1 VVINSALARGSA
13 YLRAAH
19 FGPTVI
25 VTTTT
30 FLLALSQY
38 APLNALRVAIAI
50 FAGQLVVG
58 WSNDFID
65 APLDIA
71 AHRTK
76 KPIVSKEINPEQLKR
91 SIVFALVAALLLSLF
106 SPLGLTGTLIHFLG
120 ILSATLYNLKL
131 KPTILSPLPY
141 IVSFGALPWAI
152 YLPAGN
158 HPPLW
163 LFIDF
168 MLIAVAF
175 HFFNVLK
182 DFQWDINQGVLGLPQ
197 RLGRNASLIIS
208 ISLVISA
215 ILVLI
220 FLN

>member
-1 VVINSALARGSA
+1 VLNSALAQGFVF
-13 YLRAAH
+13 LRAAH
-19 FGPTVI
+19 FGPTII
-25 VTTTT
+25 VTATT

-38 APLNALRVAIAI
+38 SLIDSIRVAIAI
-50 FAGQLVVG
+50 FAGQLFVG

-71 AHRTK
+71 AQRTK
-76 KPIVSKEINPEQLKR
+76 KPIVSKEINPEQLKK
-91 SIVFALVAALLLSLF
+91 SIVVALFVALILSLF

-120 ILSATLYNLKL
+120 ILSATFYNLKL

-141 IVSFGALPWAI
+141 IISFGLLPWAI

-158 HPPLW
+158 QPPLW

-197 RLGRNASLIIS
+197 RLGRNASLVIS
-208 ISLVISA
+208 ISLIISA

>member
-1 VVINSALARGSA
+1 VLNSVLARG
-13 YLRAAH
+13 YVFLRAAH

-25 VTTTT
+25 VTTAS
-30 FLLALSQY
+30 FLLSLSQY
-38 APLNALRVAIAI
+38 SIIDSLRVAIAI

-76 KPIVSKEINPEQLKR
+76 KPIVSKEINPEQLKG
-91 SIVFALVAALLLSLF
+91 SIVFALVAAVLLSLF

-120 ILSATLYNLKL
+120 ILSATFYNFKL
-131 KPTILSPLPY
+131 KPTILSPIPY

-163 LFIDF
+163 LYLDF

-182 DFQWDINQGVLGLPQ
+182 DFQWDIKQGIMGIPQ
-197 RLGRNASLIIS
+197 RLGRNVSLIIS
-208 ISLVISA
+208 ILLVCSA
-215 ILVLI
+215 VLVFI
-220 FLN
+220 YRN

>member
-1 VVINSALARGSA
+1 MRKSLLAQG
-13 YLRAAH
+13 YIFLRAAH
-19 FGPTVI
+19 FGPTLI
-25 VTTTT
+25 VTTIT
-30 FLLALSQY
+30 FVLALSQFS
-38 APLNALRVAIAI
+38 PIEALRVAIAI

-58 WSNDFID
+58 WSNDLID

-71 AHRTK
+71 AQRTK
-76 KPIVSKEINPEQLKR
+76 KPIVGKEINPEQLKK
-91 SIVFALVAALLLSLF
+91 SILVALFAALLLSLS
-106 SPLGLTGTLIHFLG
+106 SPLGLTGTAIHFLG
-120 ILSATLYNLKL
+120 ILSATFYNLKL
-131 KPTILSPLPY
+131 KSTILSPIPY

-152 YLPAGN
+152 YLPVGN
-158 HPPLW
+158 QPPLW

-197 RLGRNASLIIS
+197 RLGRNVSSIVS

-215 ILVLI
+215 VLVLI

>member
-1 VVINSALARGSA
+1 MLNSALAQGFVF
-13 YLRAAH
+13 LRAAH

-25 VTTTT
+25 VTTAS
-30 FLLALSQY
+30 FLLSLSQY
-38 APLNALRVAIAI
+38 SIIDSLRVAIAI

-76 KPIVSKEINPEQLKR
+76 KPIVGKEINPEQLKG
-91 SIVFALVAALLLSLF
+91 SIVFALVAAVLLSLF

-120 ILSATLYNLKL
+120 ILSATFYNFKL
-131 KPTILSPLPY
+131 KPTILSPIPY

-152 YLPAGN
+152 YLPTGN
-158 HPPLW
+158 RPPLW

-168 MLIAVAF
+168 MLISVAF

-182 DFQWDINQGVLGLPQ
+182 DFQWDINQGILGLPQ
-197 RLGRNASLIIS
+197 RLGKNVSLFIS
-208 ISLVISA
+208 ILLVISA
-215 ILVLI
+215 LLVFI
-220 FLN
+220 FLR

>member
-1 VVINSALARGSA
+1 VLNSALARGFVF
-13 YLRAAH
+13 LRAAH

-25 VTTTT
+25 VTTAS
-30 FLLALSQY
+30 FLLSLSQY
-38 APLNALRVAIAI
+38 SLIDSLRVAIAI

-71 AHRTK
+71 AQRTK
-76 KPIVSKEINPEQLKR
+76 KPIVSKEINPEQLKG
-91 SIVFALVAALLLSLF
+91 SIVFALVAAVLLSLF

-120 ILSATLYNLKL
+120 ILSATIYNFKL
-131 KPTILSPLPY
+131 KPTILSPLPF
-141 IVSFGALPWAI
+141 IVSFGALPWAV

-158 HPPLW
+158 QPPLW

-197 RLGRNASLIIS
+197 RLGRNTSLVIS

>member
-1 VVINSALARGSA
+1 MRKSLLAQG
-13 YLRAAH
+13 YVFLRAAH

-25 VTTTT
+25 VTTIT

-38 APLNALRVAIAI
+38 SLIDSLRVAIAI

-71 AHRTK
+71 AQRSK
-76 KPIVSKEINPEQLKR
+76 KPIVSKEINPEQLKK
-91 SIVFALVAALLLSLF
+91 SIFGALFVALILSLF
-106 SPLGLTGTLIHFLG
+106 SPLGLNGTLIHFLG
-120 ILSATLYNLKL
+120 ILSATFYNLKL
-131 KPTILSPLPY
+131 KSTILSPFPY

-158 HPPLW
+158 QPPLW

-197 RLGRNASLIIS
+197 RLGRNASLVIS

>member
-1 VVINSALARGSA
+1 VLNSALAQGFVF
-13 YLRAAH
+13 LRAAH

-25 VTTTT
+25 VTTAS
-30 FLLALSQY
+30 FLLSLSQY
-38 APLNALRVAIAI
+38 SLIDSLRVAIAI

-71 AHRTK
+71 AQRTK
-76 KPIVSKEINPEQLKR
+76 KPIVSNEIDPEQLKK
-91 SIVFALVAALLLSLF
+91 SILVALVAALLLSLF

-120 ILSATLYNLKL
+120 ILSATFYNLKL
-131 KPTILSPLPY
+131 KSTILSPIPY

-152 YLPAGN
+152 YLPVGN
-158 HPPLW
+158 QPPLW

-197 RLGRNASLIIS
+197 RLGRNASLVIS

>member
-1 VVINSALARGSA
+1 MRKSLLAQG
-13 YLRAAH
+13 YIFLRAAH
-19 FGPTVI
+19 FGPTLI
-25 VTTTT
+25 VTTIT
-30 FLLALSQY
+30 FVLALSQFS
-38 APLNALRVAIAI
+38 PIEALRVAIAI

-58 WSNDFID
+58 WSNDLID

-71 AHRTK
+71 AQRTK
-76 KPIVSKEINPEQLKR
+76 KPIVGKEINPEQLKK
-91 SIVFALVAALLLSLF
+91 SILVALFAALLLSLS
-106 SPLGLTGTLIHFLG
+106 SPLGLTGTAIHFLG
-120 ILSATLYNLKL
+120 ILSATFYNLKL
-131 KPTILSPLPY
+131 KSTIISPLPY

-152 YLPAGN
+152 YLPVGN
-158 HPPLW
+158 QPPLW

-197 RLGRNASLIIS
+197 RLGRNVSSIVS
-208 ISLVISA
+208 ISLVVSA
-215 ILVLI
+215 VIVLI

>member
-1 VVINSALARGSA
+1 MRKSLLAQASVF
-13 YLRAAH
+13 LRAAH
-19 FGPTVI
+19 FGPTLI
-25 VTTTT
+25 VTATT
-30 FLLALSQY
+30 FLLSLSQY
-38 APLNALRVAIAI
+38 SPIDALRVGLAI

-58 WSNDFID
+58 WTNDFID

-71 AHRTK
+71 AQRTK
-76 KPIVSKEINPEQLKR
+76 KPIVSKELDPDQLKK
-91 SIVFALVAALLLSLF
+91 SVLIALVAALLLSLF
-106 SPLGLTGTLIHFLG
+106 SPLGFTGTLIHFLG

-131 KPTILSPLPY
+131 KPTVLSPLPY
-141 IVSFGALPWAI
+141 IVSFGSLPWAI

-158 HPPLW
+158 QPPLW

-197 RLGRNASLIIS
+197 RLGRNASLVIS
-208 ISLVISA
+208 ILLVISA
-215 ILVLI
+215 LLVFI
-220 FLN
+220 FRR

>member
-1 VVINSALARGSA
+1 MINSALARGTA

-38 APLNALRVAIAI
+38 SIILALRVAIAI

-58 WSNDFID
+58 WSNDLVD

-71 AHRTK
+71 AQRTK
-76 KPIVSKEINPEQLKR
+76 KPIVSKEIDRDQLRK
-91 SIVFALVAALLLSLF
+91 SIVVALVAALLLSLF
-106 SPLGLTGTLIHFLG
+106 SPLRITGTLIHFLG
-120 ILSATLYNLKL
+120 ILSATFYNLKL
-131 KPTILSPLPY
+131 KSTILSPLPY
-141 IVSFGALPWAI
+141 LVSFGSLPWAI
-152 YLPAGN
+152 YLSAGN

-168 MLIAVAF
+168 MLISVAF

-182 DFQWDINQGVLGLPQ
+182 DFQWDIEQGILGLPQ

-208 ISLVISA
+208 ILLVTTA
-215 ILVLI
+215 ILVFI
-220 FLN
+220 YR

>member
-1 VVINSALARGSA
+1 VLNSVLARG
-13 YLRAAH
+13 YVFLRAAH

-25 VTTTT
+25 VTTAS
-30 FLLALSQY
+30 FLLSLSQY
-38 APLNALRVAIAI
+38 SIIDSLRVAIAI

-76 KPIVSKEINPEQLKR
+76 KPIVSKEINPEQLKK
-91 SIVFALVAALLLSLF
+91 SILVALLAALLLSLF

-120 ILSATLYNLKL
+120 ILSATFYNFKL
-131 KPTILSPLPY
+131 KSTIISPLPY

-158 HPPLW
+158 QPPLW

-197 RLGRNASLIIS
+197 RLGRNASLVIS

-215 ILVLI
+215 IFVLI
-220 FLN
+220 YR

>member
-1 VVINSALARGSA
+1 MRKSLSAQG
-13 YLRAAH
+13 YVFLRAAH
-19 FGPTVI
+19 FGPTLI
-25 VTTTT
+25 VTTIT
-30 FLLALSQY
+30 FVLALSQFS
-38 APLNALRVAIAI
+38 PIDALRIAIAI

-58 WSNDFID
+58 WSNDLID

-71 AHRTK
+71 AQRTK
-76 KPIVSKEINPEQLKR
+76 KPIVGKEINPDLLRK
-91 SIVFALVAALLLSLF
+91 SIFFALFAALLLSLI
-106 SPLGLTGTLIHFLG
+106 SPLGLNGTLIHFLG
-120 ILSATLYNLKL
+120 LLSATLYNLKL
-131 KPTILSPLPY
+131 KSTILSPLPF

-152 YLPAGN
+152 YLPTGSQ
-158 HPPLW
+158 PPLW

-168 MLIAVAF
+168 VLISVAF

-197 RLGRNASLIIS
+197 RLGRNASLVIS

>member
-1 VVINSALARGSA
+1 MLKSALARG
-13 YLRAAH
+13 YVFLKAAH

-25 VTTTT
+25 VTTIT

-38 APLNALRVAIAI
+38 SLIDSLRVAVAI

-71 AHRTK
+71 AQRTK
-76 KPIVSKEINPEQLKR
+76 KPIVSKEINPEQLKG

-106 SPLGLTGTLIHFLG
+106 SPLGITGTLIHFLG
-120 ILSATLYNLKL
+120 ILSATFYNLKL
-131 KPTILSPLPY
+131 KPTILSPIPY
-141 IVSFGALPWAI
+141 IISFGALPWAI

-158 HPPLW
+158 QPPLW
-163 LFIDF
+163 LYLDF

-182 DFQWDINQGVLGLPQ
+182 DFQWDIKQGIMGIPQ
-197 RLGRNASLIIS
+197 RLGRNVSLIIS
-208 ISLVISA
+208 ISLVCSA
-215 ILVLI
+215 VLVFI
-220 FLN
+220 YRN

>member
-1 VVINSALARGSA
+1 MLNSVLARG
-13 YLRAAH
+13 YVFLRAAH

-25 VTTTT
+25 VTTAS
-30 FLLALSQY
+30 FLLSLSQY
-38 APLNALRVAIAI
+38 SIIDSLRVAIAI

-76 KPIVSKEINPEQLKR
+76 KPIVSKEINPEQLKK
-91 SIVFALVAALLLSLF
+91 SILVALFVALILSLF

-120 ILSATLYNLKL
+120 ILSATFYNLKL
-131 KPTILSPLPY
+131 KSTIISPLPY

-158 HPPLW
+158 QPPLW

-197 RLGRNASLIIS
+197 RLGRNASLVIS

-215 ILVLI
+215 IFVLI
-220 FLN
+220 YR

>member
-1 VVINSALARGSA
+1 VLNSALAKGFVF
-13 YLRAAH
+13 LRAAH

-25 VTTTT
+25 VTTAS
-30 FLLALSQY
+30 FLLSLSQY
-38 APLNALRVAIAI
+38 SIIDSLRVAIAI

-71 AHRTK
+71 AQRTK
-76 KPIVSKEINPEQLKR
+76 KPIVSKELNPEQLKK
-91 SIVFALVAALLLSLF
+91 SILVALFAALLLSLS
-106 SPLGLTGTLIHFLG
+106 SPLGLTGTAIHFLG
-120 ILSATLYNLKL
+120 ILSATFYNFKL
-131 KPTILSPLPY
+131 KPTILSPIPY

-158 HPPLW
+158 QPPLW

-197 RLGRNASLIIS
+197 RLGRNVSLFIS
-208 ISLVISA
+208 ISLVVSA
-215 ILVLI
+215 VIVLI

>member
-1 VVINSALARGSA
+1 MLNSALAQGFVF
-13 YLRAAH
+13 LRAAH

-25 VTTTT
+25 VTTAS
-30 FLLALSQY
+30 FLLSLAQY
-38 APLNALRVAIAI
+38 SIIDSLRVAIAI

-76 KPIVSKEINPEQLKR
+76 KPIVSKEINPEQLKG
-91 SIVFALVAALLLSLF
+91 SIVFALVAAVLLSLF

-120 ILSATLYNLKL
+120 ILSATFYNFKL
-131 KPTILSPLPY
+131 KPTILSPIPY

-163 LFIDF
+163 LYLDF

-182 DFQWDINQGVLGLPQ
+182 DFQWDIKQGIMGIPQ
-197 RLGRNASLIIS
+197 RLGRNVSLIIS
-208 ISLVISA
+208 ISLVCSA
-215 ILVLI
+215 VLVFI
-220 FLN
+220 YRN

>member
-1 VVINSALARGSA
+1 MLNSALARG
-13 YLRAAH
+13 YVFLRAAH
-19 FGPTVI
+19 FGPTLI

-38 APLNALRVAIAI
+38 SIIEALRFAIAI

-58 WSNDFID
+58 WSNDLID

-71 AHRTK
+71 ARRTK
-76 KPIVSKEINPEQLKR
+76 KPIVGKEIDINQLRK
-91 SIVFALVAALLLSLF
+91 SIVFALLAALLLSLI
-106 SPLGLTGTLIHFLG
+106 SPLGLIGTLIHFLG

-131 KPTILSPLPY
+131 KSTILSPLPY

-152 YLPAGN
+152 YLPTGN
-158 HPPLW
+158 QPPLW

-208 ISLVISA
+208 ILLVTTA
-215 ILVLI
+215 ILVFI
-220 FLN
+220 YR

>member
-1 VVINSALARGSA
+1 MRKSLLARG
-13 YLRAAH
+13 YVFLRAAH

-25 VTTTT
+25 VTTAS
-30 FLLALSQY
+30 FLLSLSQY
-38 APLNALRVAIAI
+38 SIIDSLRVAIAI

-71 AHRTK
+71 AQRTK
-76 KPIVSKEINPEQLKR
+76 KPIVSKELKPEQLKK
-91 SIVFALVAALLLSLF
+91 SIFGALFVALLLSLF

-120 ILSATLYNLKL
+120 ILSATFYNLKL

-141 IVSFGALPWAI
+141 IISFGLLPWAI

-158 HPPLW
+158 QPPLW

-197 RLGRNASLIIS
+197 RLGKNASLFIS

-215 ILVLI
+215 LLVFI
-220 FLN
+220 FLR

>member
-1 VVINSALARGSA
+1 MLNSALARG
-13 YLRAAH
+13 YVFLRAAH

-25 VTTTT
+25 VTTAS
-30 FLLALSQY
+30 FLLSLSQY
-38 APLNALRVAIAI
+38 SIIDSLRVTIAI

-76 KPIVSKEINPEQLKR
+76 KPIVSKEINPEQLKK
-91 SIVFALVAALLLSLF
+91 SILVALLAALLLSLF
-106 SPLGLTGTLIHFLG
+106 SPLGITGTLIHFLG
-120 ILSATLYNLKL
+120 ILSATFYNLKL
-131 KPTILSPLPY
+131 KSTILSPIPY

-152 YLPAGN
+152 YLPVGN
-158 HPPLW
+158 QPPLW

-197 RLGRNASLIIS
+197 RLGRNVSLFIS
-208 ISLVISA
+208 ISLVVSA
-215 ILVLI
+215 VLVLI

>member
-1 VVINSALARGSA
+1 MRKSLLAQGYA

-19 FGPTVI
+19 FGPTLI
-25 VTTTT
+25 VTATT

-38 APLNALRVAIAI
+38 SPIEAPRVAIAI

-58 WSNDFID
+58 WSNDLID

-71 AHRTK
+71 AQRTK
-76 KPIVSKEINPEQLKR
+76 KPIVGKEIDPDQLRK
-91 SIVFALVAALLLSLF
+91 SIVFALFATLLLSLI
-106 SPLGLTGTLIHFLG
+106 SPLGLIGTLIHFLG
-120 ILSATLYNLKL
+120 LLSATLYNLKL
-131 KPTILSPLPY
+131 KSTILSPLAY

-152 YLPAGN
+152 YLPTGN
-158 HPPLW
+158 QPPLW

-168 MLIAVAF
+168 ILISVAF

-197 RLGRNASLIIS
+197 RFGRKP
-208 ISLVISA
+208 SLVISVS
-215 ILVLI
+215 LVGSALLVFI
-220 FLN
+220 FFH

>member
-1 VVINSALARGSA
+1 VLISVLARG
-13 YLRAAH
+13 YVFLRAAH

-25 VTTTT
+25 VSITT
-30 FLLALSQY
+30 FLLAISQY
-38 APLNALRVAIAI
+38 SIIDALRVALAI

-71 AHRTK
+71 AQRTK
-76 KPIVSKEINPEQLKR
+76 KPIVSKELKPEQLKK
-91 SIVFALVAALLLSLF
+91 SIVFALIAAFLLSLF
-106 SPLGLTGTLIHFLG
+106 SPLGITGTLVHFLG
-120 ILSATLYNLKL
+120 ILSATFYNLKL

-152 YLPAGN
+152 YLPAEN
-158 HPPLW
+158 QPPLW
-163 LFIDF
+163 LYLDF
-168 MLIAVAF
+168 MIIAVAF

-182 DFQWDINQGVLGLPQ
+182 DFQWDINQGILGLPQ
-197 RLGRNASLIIS
+197 RLGKNVSLIIS
-208 ISLVISA
+208 ISLT
-215 ILVLI
+215 VLAVMVFI

>member
-1 VVINSALARGSA
+1 MINSALAQG
-13 YLRAAH
+13 YVFLRAAH

-25 VTTTT
+25 VTTAS
-30 FLLALSQY
+30 FLLSLSQY
-38 APLNALRVAIAI
+38 SIIDSLRVAIAI

-76 KPIVSKEINPEQLKR
+76 KPIVSKEINPEQLKG
-91 SIVFALVAALLLSLF
+91 SIVFALVAAVLLSLF

-120 ILSATLYNLKL
+120 ILSATFYNFKL
-131 KPTILSPLPY
+131 KPTILSPIPY

-163 LFIDF
+163 LYLDF

-182 DFQWDINQGVLGLPQ
+182 DFQWDIKQGIMGIPQ
-197 RLGRNASLIIS
+197 RLGRNVSLIIS
-208 ISLVISA
+208 ISLVCSA
-215 ILVLI
+215 VLVFI
-220 FLN
+220 YRN

>member
-1 VVINSALARGSA
+1 VLNSALAQGFVF
-13 YLRAAH
+13 LRAAH

-25 VTTTT
+25 VTTAS
-30 FLLALSQY
+30 FLLSLSQY
-38 APLNALRVAIAI
+38 SLIDSLRVAIAI

-71 AHRTK
+71 AQRTK

-91 SIVFALVAALLLSLF
+91 SIVFALVAAVLLSLF

-120 ILSATLYNLKL
+120 ILSATFYNLKL
-131 KPTILSPLPY
+131 KSTIISPLPY

-158 HPPLW
+158 QPPLW

-197 RLGRNASLIIS
+197 RLGRNVSLFIS
-208 ISLVISA
+208 ISLVVSA
-215 ILVLI
+215 VLVLI

>member
-1 VVINSALARGSA
+1 VLNSVLARG
-13 YLRAAH
+13 YVFLRAAH

-25 VTTTT
+25 VTTAS
-30 FLLALSQY
+30 FLLSLSQY
-38 APLNALRVAIAI
+38 SIIDSLRVTIAI

-71 AHRTK
+71 AQRTK
-76 KPIVSKEINPEQLKR
+76 KPIVSKEINPEQLKK
-91 SIVFALVAALLLSLF
+91 SILVALLAALLLSLF
-106 SPLGLTGTLIHFLG
+106 SPLGITGTLIHFLG
-120 ILSATLYNLKL
+120 ILSATFYNFKL

-158 HPPLW
+158 QPPLW

-197 RLGRNASLIIS
+197 RLGRNSSLIIS
-208 ISLVISA
+208 ISLIVSA
-215 ILVLI
+215 VLVLI

>member
-1 VVINSALARGSA
+1 VLNSVLAQGFVF
-13 YLRAAH
+13 LRAAH
-19 FGPTVI
+19 FGPTII
-25 VTTTT
+25 VTATT
-30 FLLALSQY
+30 FVLSLTQY
-38 APLNALRVAIAI
+38 SLIDSLRVAIAI

-71 AHRTK
+71 AQRTK
-76 KPIVSKEINPEQLKR
+76 KPIVSKEINPEQLKK
-91 SIVFALVAALLLSLF
+91 SILVALVAALLLSLF

-120 ILSATLYNLKL
+120 ILSATFYNLKL
-131 KPTILSPLPY
+131 KSTILSPLPY
-141 IVSFGALPWAI
+141 IVAFGALPWAI
-152 YLPAGN
+152 YLPVGN
-158 HPPLW
+158 QPPLW

-168 MLIAVAF
+168 ILIAVAF

-182 DFQWDINQGVLGLPQ
+182 DFQWDINQGVIGLPQ
-197 RLGRNASLIIS
+197 RLGRTTSLIIS
-208 ISLVISA
+208 ISLVASA

>member
-1 VVINSALARGSA
+1 MLNSVLARG
-13 YLRAAH
+13 YVFLRAAH

-25 VTTTT
+25 VTTAS
-30 FLLALSQY
+30 FLLSISQY
-38 APLNALRVAIAI
+38 SLIDSLRVTIAI

-76 KPIVSKEINPEQLKR
+76 KPIVSKEINPEQLKG
-91 SIVFALVAALLLSLF
+91 SIVFALVAAVLLSLF

-120 ILSATLYNLKL
+120 ILSATFYNFKL
-131 KPTILSPLPY
+131 KPTILSPIPY

-163 LFIDF
+163 LYLDF

-182 DFQWDINQGVLGLPQ
+182 DFQWDIKQGIMGIPQ
-197 RLGRNASLIIS
+197 RLGRNVSLIIS
-208 ISLVISA
+208 ISLVCSA
-215 ILVLI
+215 VLVFI
-220 FLN
+220 YRN

>member
-1 VVINSALARGSA
+1 MLNSVLARG
-13 YLRAAH
+13 YVFLRAAH

-25 VTTTT
+25 VTTAS
-30 FLLALSQY
+30 FLLSLSQY
-38 APLNALRVAIAI
+38 SIIDSLRVAIAI

-76 KPIVSKEINPEQLKR
+76 KPIVSKEINPEQLKK
-91 SIVFALVAALLLSLF
+91 SIVFALIAALLFSLF
-106 SPLGLTGTLIHFLG
+106 SPLGITGTLVHFLG
-120 ILSATLYNLKL
+120 ILSATFYNLKL

-152 YLPAGN
+152 YLPAEN
-158 HPPLW
+158 QPPLW
-163 LFIDF
+163 LYLDF
-168 MLIAVAF
+168 MIIAVAF

-182 DFQWDINQGVLGLPQ
+182 DFQWDINQGILGLPQ
-197 RLGRNASLIIS
+197 RLGKNVSLIIS
-208 ISLVISA
+208 ISLVVSA
-215 ILVLI
+215 LLVFI
-220 FLN
+220 FLR

>member
-1 VVINSALARGSA
+1 MRKSLLARG
-13 YLRAAH
+13 YVFLRAAH

-25 VTTTT
+25 VTTAS
-30 FLLALSQY
+30 FLLSLSQY
-38 APLNALRVAIAI
+38 SLIDSLRVAIAI

-58 WSNDFID
+58 WSNDLID

-76 KPIVSKEINPEQLKR
+76 KPIVGKEIDIDQLRK
-91 SIVFALVAALLLSLF
+91 SIVFALFAALLISLI
-106 SPLGLTGTLIHFLG
+106 SPLGLIGTLIHFLG
-120 ILSATLYNLKL
+120 LLSATLYNFQLKS
-131 KPTILSPLPY
+131 TILSPLPFM
-141 IVSFGALPWAI
+141 ISFGALPWAI
-152 YLPAGN
+152 YLPTGN
-158 HPPLW
+158 QPPLW

-168 MLIAVAF
+168 MLISVAF

-182 DFQWDINQGVLGLPQ
+182 DFQWDINQGILGLPQ
-197 RLGRNASLIIS
+197 RLGRKASLVIS
-208 ISLVISA
+208 ISFVISA

>member
-1 VVINSALARGSA
+1 VLNSALAQGFVF
-13 YLRAAH
+13 LRAAH

-25 VTTTT
+25 VTVTT
-30 FLLALSQY
+30 FLLSLSQY
-38 APLNALRVAIAI
+38 SLIDSIRVAIAI

-71 AHRTK
+71 AQRTK
-76 KPIVSKEINPEQLKR
+76 KPIVSNEIDPEQLKK
-91 SIVFALVAALLLSLF
+91 SILVALVAALLLSLF

-120 ILSATLYNLKL
+120 ILSATFYNLKL
-131 KPTILSPLPY
+131 KSTILSPIPY

-152 YLPAGN
+152 YLPVGN
-158 HPPLW
+158 QPPLW

-197 RLGRNASLIIS
+197 RLGRNVSSIVS

-215 ILVLI
+215 VLVLI

>member
-1 VVINSALARGSA
+1 VLNSALARG
-13 YLRAAH
+13 YVFLRAAH
-19 FGPTVI
+19 FGPTLI

-38 APLNALRVAIAI
+38 SIIEALRFAIAI

-58 WSNDFID
+58 WSNDLID

-71 AHRTK
+71 ARRTK
-76 KPIVSKEINPEQLKR
+76 KPIVGKEIDINQLRK
-91 SIVFALVAALLLSLF
+91 SIVFALFAALLLSLI
-106 SPLGLTGTLIHFLG
+106 SPLGLIGTLIHFLG

-131 KPTILSPLPY
+131 KSTILSPLPY

-152 YLPAGN
+152 YLPTGN
-158 HPPLW
+158 QPPLW

-197 RLGRNASLIIS
+197 RLGRKTSLVIS

-215 ILVLI
+215 IFVLI

>member
-1 VVINSALARGSA
+1 MLNSALARG
-13 YLRAAH
+13 YVFLRAAH
-19 FGPTVI
+19 FGPTLI

-38 APLNALRVAIAI
+38 SIIEALRFAIAI

-58 WSNDFID
+58 WSNDLID

-71 AHRTK
+71 ARRTK
-76 KPIVSKEINPEQLKR
+76 KPIVGKEIDINQLRK
-91 SIVFALVAALLLSLF
+91 SIVFALFAALLLSLI
-106 SPLGLTGTLIHFLG
+106 SPLGLIGTLIHFLG

-131 KPTILSPLPY
+131 KSTILSPLPY

-152 YLPAGN
+152 YLPTGN
-158 HPPLW
+158 QPPLW

-197 RLGRNASLIIS
+197 RLGRKTSLIIS
-208 ISLVISA
+208 ILLVTTA
-215 ILVLI
+215 ILVFI
-220 FLN
+220 YR

>member
-1 VVINSALARGSA
+1 VLNSALSRGFVF
-13 YLRAAH
+13 LRAAH

-25 VTTTT
+25 VTTAS
-30 FLLALSQY
+30 FLLSLSQY
-38 APLNALRVAIAI
+38 SLIDSLRVTIAI

-71 AHRTK
+71 AQRTK
-76 KPIVSKEINPEQLKR
+76 KPIVSKEINPEQLKK
-91 SIVFALVAALLLSLF
+91 SILVALLAALLLSLF
-106 SPLGLTGTLIHFLG
+106 SPLGITGTLIHFLG
-120 ILSATLYNLKL
+120 ILSATFYNLKL
-131 KPTILSPLPY
+131 KSTILSPIPY

-163 LFIDF
+163 LYLDF

-182 DFQWDINQGVLGLPQ
+182 DFQWDIKQGIMGIPQ
-197 RLGRNASLIIS
+197 RLGRNVSLIIS
-208 ISLVISA
+208 ISLVCSA
-215 ILVLI
+215 VLVFI
-220 FLN
+220 YRN

>member
-1 VVINSALARGSA
+1 MLNSALARG
-13 YLRAAH
+13 YVFLRAAH

-25 VTTTT
+25 VTATT

-38 APLNALRVAIAI
+38 TLIDALRVAIAI

-58 WSNDFID
+58 WSNDLID

-71 AHRTK
+71 AQRTK
-76 KPIVSKEINPEQLKR
+76 KPIVGKEIDIDQLRK
-91 SIVFALVAALLLSLF
+91 SIVFALFAALLISLI
-106 SPLGLTGTLIHFLG
+106 SPLGLIGTLIHFLG
-120 ILSATLYNLKL
+120 LLSATLYNFKL
-131 KPTILSPLPY
+131 KSTILSPLPFM
-141 IVSFGALPWAI
+141 ISFGALPWAI
-152 YLPAGN
+152 YLPTGN
-158 HPPLW
+158 QPPLW

-168 MLIAVAF
+168 MLISVAF

-197 RLGRNASLIIS
+197 RLGRKASLVIS
-208 ISLVISA
+208 ISFVISA

>member
-1 VVINSALARGSA
+1 MLNSALVRG
-13 YLRAAH
+13 YVFLRAAH
-19 FGPTVI
+19 FGPTII
-25 VTTTT
+25 VTTAS

-38 APLNALRVAIAI
+38 SLIDSLRVAIAI

-71 AHRTK
+71 AERTK
-76 KPIVSKEINPEQLKR
+76 KPIVSKEINPEQLKK

-152 YLPAGN
+152 YLPTEN
-158 HPPLW
+158 QPPLW

-182 DFQWDINQGVLGLPQ
+182 DFQWDIKQGIMGLPQ
-197 RLGRNASLIIS
+197 RLGQNVSLIIS
-208 ISLVISA
+208 ILLVGSA
-215 ILVLI
+215 VLVFI
-220 FLN
+220 FRN